1 MAPGQDCLSG
11 SCWQQRKGGVGGPL
25 WKQHFSPDSFK
36 SLMDGWLSVVRM
48 HLDIKYYFDRRT

>member
-1 MAPGQDCLSG
+1 M
-11 SCWQQRKGGVGGPL
+11 GGPL
-25 WKQHFSPDSFK
+25 WKRRFSPDSFK